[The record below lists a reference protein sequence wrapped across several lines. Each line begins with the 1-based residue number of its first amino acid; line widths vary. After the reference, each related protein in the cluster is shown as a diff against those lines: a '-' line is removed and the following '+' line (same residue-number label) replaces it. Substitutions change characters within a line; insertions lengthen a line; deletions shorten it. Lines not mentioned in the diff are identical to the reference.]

1 MDKKL
6 LVSILAMTSAPSL
19 TAWADANLGS
29 LKTDKVSDW
38 GVTDDQTNI
47 KLEDGLIVSTDG
59 TAVKRTIKL
68 APGTYTL
75 TAADTNNVTIKVSGR
90 DKALGEAI
98 KDKDGKE
105 VLGAQQFT
113 VDGDAVK
120 DVTVTLEAIEAGKAF
135 TVGGF
140 TLTLNYDFE
149 ANRKAL
155 EAELSKIAN
164 RIKDGDDA
172 ASQLKNESARI
183 AAKIAKLDDN
193 NDIDEESGTNSAYE
207 AYVNYHMWK
216 GTDGCTI
223 TTGDLK
229 TFEAQVTAQ
238 ANNTGA
244 YQTAT
249 ALIKTQQ
256 KNLDTAKEELAS
268 YKDNKELAEGTF
280 DYATKVTQDR
290 LDAAQAFI
298 DAYKAKADE
307 AYKVGTA
314 GTVLTPE
321 ANKAFTD
328 DIMDKD
334 GNVTQKGA
342 STLIQ
347 EFADAVA
354 AAPADHAAYLTINER
369 VTALKAQ
376 EEQALQAIY
385 KELTDKDAEDNE
397 VYTDKQDEAQGELNK
412 VLMAINAIVAK
423 NGDKYN
429 HEGSAALFKENEDYL
444 KVNGTCQKEI
454 SETEAKWVDYAQQ
467 MKKAYADAKTIRENL
482 QNQLDEMTKVPAI
495 QDNWK
500 KETDSIQSQIT
511 ALYNKIEADNKA
523 HKFDQNGYESY
534 KTDIEGALAKLDQD
548 AKFDIDNYEAYKK
561 AKQDVQV
568 AQTELD
574 SAKAYVAKLEGKDK
588 VDYSTNGKYDQTETA
603 LQNELDSI
611 AALIENNFAGKDKD
625 GKPGK
630 DITCA
635 DVDYGFGD
643 FKNKVDRYKRDAET
657 ARDNYVLVTNTLKD
671 YNTDYAKLEKKVS
684 DPAVKVGAQEDKTYG
699 NELARIKGVID
710 GIQKLLDDA
719 TASTDTL
726 YNNGLANAKNEL
738 ANGSDIATDVETLVK
753 SYDADKDAYDKDIV
767 EQAVAKVLDDA
778 NALIEANK
786 TAIEAI
792 KTDDGKLGLR
802 NEDIVSEK
810 AGLIEANTKQ
820 EKAKNDAKGKE
831 NKAEAMAEL
840 TTIKTALTEIANS
853 IARLDAK
860 ASSIREEVKANSDK
874 YAELTQDDKGILT
887 DIQKGISSILST
899 SADDNREEEFA
910 SLQNDLQTVLDA
922 LTGDVKKS
930 HAAET
935 LVADM
940 ADKTVDKVTVEGY
953 TKRIATLQKA
963 VGEALAEAKASA
975 ANRKAYDET
984 LKHYNTKNLYATIA
998 KVKGDVALEENG
1010 GSYADAKAHYESVLD
1025 GYSEATGDIYDAIE
1039 NAYKA
1044 PERNS
1049 AAKQDSLTKCIDALL
1064 TNVNSVANTAK
1075 KNKVDYEAL
1084 CDLHSYVSDY
1094 CLKVYAHVNDN
1105 DESSKQ
1111 EEYQKKLTSIRTNL
1125 TTTKTLI
1132 NASFAGGEYG
1142 DHETLRDKH
1151 EAELNGYL
1159 ASIKNLETEQAE
1171 GYNKLIAQD
1180 NAKRHDAFNTEL
1192 GKARA
1197 YFRTAVDTIGL
1208 YSNLKNEELREVA
1221 TEAVGTANT
1230 RLNKILNELNS
1241 IASKELKEYT
1251 ATQTPDLFDRNEEF
1265 RKLAN
1270 AQYMEIQNVLDQLD
1284 NVVSSKAR
1292 ELYGNAVTESDRAVM
1307 DTLSAIEAITSD
1319 ETADEVLKAA
1329 TDLAT
1334 AQNYVEAARNA
1345 ADGND
1350 FALTADA
1357 LMNNLSKVNSLLAN
1371 AKEQAAGKEWS
1382 LCYEQSTKT
1391 RSAERDTLSRFEYL
1405 PKEDRKFA
1413 EDYEGVWKDKK
1424 TADKLVALNDEV
1436 AGYSKNANLFD
1447 HVQLKKE
1454 ELESLCSTATD
1465 IYNAAKDASARNEE
1479 NLKAYNNRT
1488 AEVDHLQKAL
1498 DAAQAYAQAYAN
1510 TYRMAETV
1518 AAQQR
1523 VLDVITQELADGLQT
1538 GGCMDYKIETDVIE
1552 EAIANIYSQASTDE
1566 HNWLV
1571 SQAQGLDGDYVKAYA
1586 ANDEEAKKYEQQ
1598 KNDLQK
1604 AINSYSFNVK
1614 DDKGKETAKDKQT
1627 VQKELLD
1634 YETQIAKLRSNL
1646 ALIYDAD
1653 LTATTLANLNEAL
1666 TKVKADYD
1674 TEKGK
1679 LDVCRQEAKDNYRG
1693 KLNAVKE
1700 SINGIQANIDAYSEV
1715 DGKILLC
1722 QAELEGAISKTAK
1735 ALEEVKPSIATEYAR
1750 YEANK
1755 AAYEKLDAEV
1765 KSYTTSLTAAT
1776 TTIEGYTLVDQTE
1789 ASEQADQIGKDI
1801 AACQKAL
1808 DESNQ
1813 KMELTADSKVT
1824 DFDQKDVPGSIAKML
1839 KEYTFTENDALINR
1853 TGTELDK
1860 VGTRM
1865 KELKFTKAT
1874 QKELACVLDSL
1885 QQKQVALSNYNGNA
1899 YWNGRVTTDIDGNKL
1914 DEAQSIDYMKDA
1926 AQAVTERI
1934 ASIGEAAKAL
1944 SEKAE
1949 NESYIL
1955 GDLDRDG
1962 QVQANDYMAIMNVVL
1977 GKTQLEEGSVE
1988 YLAADAN
1995 ENGHVDAG
2003 DLVTVVNAV
2012 LGIRTVDALEQVL
2025 ATNSMEHMGEVQM
2038 ALVEGRA
2045 GKRMA
2050 IKLNSTNRYVACQMD
2065 VQLPA
2070 GVTVTGESIEGMNDH
2085 SLYTAT
2091 LADGT
2096 QRLVVSSLENAVL
2109 DTEGNATIY
2118 LDVEGNGAE
2127 AISVTNVTAADAAG
2141 ATYSIVGQGQAT
2153 GIDGMKAT
2161 TTSTGLKQRV
2171 YSIGGQMMDSV
2182 KKGINIIRNADGSAR
2197 KVLKK

>member
-1 MDKKL
+1 MDKKV

-19 TAWADANLGS
+19 TAWADANLGN
-29 LKTDKVSDW
+29 LKTDKASEW
-38 GVTDDQTNI
+38 GVTDDNANV

-59 TAVKRTIKL
+59 TAVNRTIRL
-68 APGTYTL
+68 APGNYTL
-75 TAADTNNVTIKVSGR
+75 ALATHDNVTVLVNGTK
-90 DKALGEAI
+90 LPE
-98 KDKDGKE
+98 DGKWA
-105 VLGAQQFT
+105 VG
-113 VDGDAVK
+113 GDAVQ
-120 DVTVTLEAIEAGKAF
+120 DVKVTLQATEKDKAF
-135 TVGGF
+135 KAGGF
-140 TLTLNYDFE
+140 TLTLVYDFDT
-149 ANRKAL
+149 NRKAL

-164 RIKDGDDA
+164 NIVDGDEDA
-172 ASQLKNESARI
+172 STLKNESAEI
-183 AAKIAKLDDN
+183 AAKIAKLDN
-193 NDIDEESGTNSAYE
+193 KNDIDEKSGTNSAYE
-207 AYVNYHMWK
+207 AYVSYQMWK
-216 GTDGCTI
+216 GTAGCTI
-223 TTGDLK
+223 AAQDLANFK
-229 TFEAQVTAQ
+229 GKVTAQ
-238 ANNTGA
+238 AGNTGA
-244 YQTAT
+244 YQTAIE
-249 ALIKTQQ
+249 LIETQQ
-256 KNLDTAKEELAS
+256 QSLDKAKAVLAGQE
-268 YKDNKELAEGTF
+268 KDESLAKGTF
-280 DYATKVTQDR
+280 AYATQVTLGR
-290 LDAAQAFI
+290 LEAAQAFI
-298 DAYKAKADE
+298 DAYRTKADE
-307 AYKVGTA
+307 AYQA
-314 GTVLTPE
+314 GKAGSVLTPE

-328 DIMDKD
+328 DTKDKD
-334 GNVTQKGA
+334 GKVTQKGA
-342 STLIQ
+342 QTLIQ

-369 VTALKAQ
+369 ATALKAQ

-385 KELTDKDAEDNE
+385 KELTDKDAEGKE
-397 VYTDKQDEAQGELNK
+397 VYTDMQDVAQGELNK
-412 VLMAINAIVAK
+412 VLMTINAIVAK
-423 NGDKYN
+423 NGTEAN
-429 HEGSAALFKENEDYL
+429 HEGSAALLKENEDYL
-444 KVNGTCQKEI
+444 KVDGTCQKEI
-454 SETEAKWVDYAQQ
+454 GETETKWVDYAQQ
-467 MKKAYADAKTIRENL
+467 MKKAYADAKTIGENL
-482 QNQLDEMTKVPAI
+482 QKQLDEKTKVPAI

-500 KETDSIQSQIT
+500 KVTDDIQSKIT
-511 ALYNKIEADNKA
+511 ALKNKIEADNKA
-523 HKFDQNGYESY
+523 HKFAQDGYESD
-534 KTDIEGALAKLDQD
+534 KTAIESALGKLAED
-548 AKFDIDNYEAYKK
+548 AKFDIDNYEAYEK
-561 AKQDVQV
+561 AVQDVQV
-568 AQTELD
+568 AQMELND
-574 SAKAYVAKLEGKDK
+574 AKAAVAELKGKDK
-588 VDYSTNGKYDQTETA
+588 VDYSTKGKYDQTETD
-603 LQNELDSI
+603 LQNELDAI

-625 GKPGK
+625 GKPVKGT
-630 DITCA
+630 TCA
-635 DVDYGFGD
+635 GVDYGFGKFLD
-643 FKNKVDRYKRDAET
+643 KVYGYKDDAET

-671 YNTDYAKLEKKVS
+671 YNTDYTELEKKVS
-684 DPAVKVGAQEDKTYG
+684 DPAVKVSAQEGKTYG
-699 NELARIKGVID
+699 KELERIKGVID

-719 TASTDTL
+719 TASTDTK
-726 YNNGLANAKNEL
+726 YNDGLAKAKDEL
-738 ANGSDIATDVETLVK
+738 AKGSTIATDVETLVK
-753 SYDADKDAYDKDIV
+753 SYDADKAAYDKDIV

-778 NALIEANK
+778 NALIQANK

-810 AGLIEANTKQ
+810 EGLGTANTKQ
-820 EKAKNDAKGKE
+820 EEAKEAAKVKE

-840 TTIKTALTEIANS
+840 TTIKTALTEIADS

-860 ASSIREEVKANSDK
+860 ASSIRGEVKANSDK
-874 YAELTQDDKGILT
+874 YAELTQADKGTLT
-887 DIQKGISSILST
+887 DIQKSISSILIT

-910 SLQNDLQTVLDA
+910 SLQNDQQDVLDA
-922 LTGDVKKS
+922 LKSDVQKS
-930 HAAET
+930 YEAET

-940 ADKTVDKVTVEGY
+940 ADKTVDKVTTEGY

-984 LKHYNTKNLYATIA
+984 LKHYNTKNLYAAIA
-998 KVKGDVALEENG
+998 KAKGDVALEENG

-1025 GYSEATGDIYDAIE
+1025 GYSKATGAIYDAIG

-1044 PERNS
+1044 PKRNS

-1064 TNVNSVANTAK
+1064 TNVNSVASTAK
-1075 KNKVDYEAL
+1075 KNKVAYEAL
-1084 CDLHSYVSDY
+1084 CAMHSEVSDY

-1111 EEYQKKLTSIRTNL
+1111 EEYLKMLTSIRTNL

-1142 DHETLRDKH
+1142 DHETLQGKH

-1171 GYNKLIAQD
+1171 GYDKLIAQD
-1180 NAKRHDAFNTEL
+1180 NANRHNAFNTEL

-1208 YSNLKNEELREVA
+1208 YSNLKKEELREVA

-1230 RLNKILNELNS
+1230 SLNKILNELNS
-1241 IASKELKEYT
+1241 IASKESKEYT
-1251 ATQTPDLFDRNEEF
+1251 DTKAPALFDRDEKF
-1265 RKLAN
+1265 REQAN
-1270 AQYMEIQNVLDQLD
+1270 AQYMEIQKALDLLD

-1319 ETADEVLKAA
+1319 ETADEVQEAA

-1334 AQNYVEAARNA
+1334 AQDYVEAARNA
-1345 ADGND
+1345 KDGND

-1357 LMNNLSKVNSLLAN
+1357 LMDHLSKVNSLLAN

-1391 RSAERDTLSRFEYL
+1391 RSAERDTLSRLEYL
-1405 PKEDRKFA
+1405 PNDKRKYA
-1413 EDYEGVWKDKK
+1413 EEYEGVWKDEK

-1436 AGYSKNANLFD
+1436 AEYSKIANLFG
-1447 HVQLKKE
+1447 HVQFQKSK
-1454 ELESLCSTATD
+1454 LEFLCSTATD
-1465 IYNAAKDASARNEE
+1465 IYNEAKKASADNET
-1479 NLKAYNNRT
+1479 NKKAYNDWT
-1488 AEVDHLQKAL
+1488 AKVAHLQKAL
-1498 DAAQAYAQAYAN
+1498 DEAQAYAQAYAN

-1523 VLDVITQELADGLQT
+1523 VLDVITQELAEGLQT
-1538 GGCMDYKIETDVIE
+1538 GGCMTYERDTKVIE
-1552 EAIANIYSQASTDE
+1552 EAIADIYSKASTDE

-1604 AINSYSFNVK
+1604 AINGYTFNVK

-1634 YETQIAKLRSNL
+1634 YETQIANLRSSL
-1646 ALIYDAD
+1646 AQIYDAD
-1653 LTATTLANLNEAL
+1653 LIATTLANLNEAL

-1679 LDVCRQEAKDNYRG
+1679 LDVCRQEAKDNYQG

-1700 SINGIQANIDAYSEV
+1700 SIDGIQANIDNYSKV

-1722 QAELEGAISKTAK
+1722 QAELEGAISKAAK
-1735 ALEEVKPSIATEYAR
+1735 SLAELTTGIDVEYAR

-1755 AAYEKLDAEV
+1755 AAYETLSTVV
-1765 KSYTTSLTAAT
+1765 KGYTENLNAT
-1776 TTIEGYTLVDQTE
+1776 KTTIEGYTLVNQTE
-1789 ASEQADQIGKDI
+1789 ASKRAEQIGKNI

-1824 DFDQKDVPGSIAKML
+1824 DFDQKNVPGSIANLL
-1839 KEYTFTENDALINR
+1839 KQYTFMENDALIDS
-1853 TGTELDK
+1853 TGTELGK

-1865 KELKFTKAT
+1865 EELKFTEAT
-1874 QKELACVLDSL
+1874 QKELTCMLDSL
-1885 QQKQVALSNYNGNA
+1885 QKKQVALRNYNGSA
-1899 YWNGRVTTDIDGNKL
+1899 YWNGSVATDIDGNELK
-1914 DEAQSIDYMKDA
+1914 EAQSIDYMKDA

-1944 SEKAE
+1944 SEKAD

-1962 QVQANDYMAIMNVVL
+1962 LVQANDYMAIMNVVL
-1977 GKTQLEEGSVE
+1977 GKTQPEEGSVE

-1995 ENGHVDAG
+1995 EDGRVNAG
-2003 DLVTVVNAV
+2003 DLVTVVNTV
-2012 LGIRTVDALEQVL
+2012 MGIRTVDALEQVL
-2025 ATNSMEHMGEVQM
+2025 ATNSMEHVGEVQM

-2085 SLYTAT
+2085 CLYTAT

-2141 ATYSIVGQGQAT
+2141 ATYSIVGLGQAT

-2171 YSIGGQMMDSV
+2171 YSIGGQMMDSM